1 MSEAARK
8 SSNERMRR
16 YRQRM
21 RAKGLRPVQL
31 WLPDTSAPGF
41 AEEMRKQS
49 LLAAASPGEKE
60 VLDWIEAVYEWPA
73 P

>member
-1 MSEAARK
+1 MSGAVRK
-8 SSNERMRR
+8 ASNERMRR

-41 AEEMRKQS
+41 AEEMRRQS

-60 VLDWIEAVYEWPA
+60 VLDWIEAVYEWPKD
-73 P
+73 